1 MFGTPGFLGFWSS
14 CDPELAGLLLDMT
27 TWCSCVWQSITGQLE
42 GPHPLFTFPLC
53 IHGSL
58 LLTWNKVARIV
69 SLSLVQQTRA
79 QLSLPSNDADKWHI
93 HCLCS
98 PSPSLLLSYQHP
110 LVRSSTQHT
119 ATPLWNL
126 RLAAYKRPFTGKA
139 FFPFG
144 ECCCNQQSLDSP
156 AIYSKLSSRAEAGR
170 SPFLVAGWR
179 SRSVP
184 ILYVVLQPAGGVF
197 LNLSHII

>member
-1 MFGTPGFLGFWSS
+1 MFGTPGFLGLWSS
-14 CDPELAGLLLDMT
+14 CDPLLAGLLLDMT

-110 LVRSSTQHT
+110 SEVVPSI
-119 ATPLWNL
+119 PP
-126 RLAAYKRPFTGKA
+126 RPFEISGLLPARDHLLEKP
-139 FFPFG
+139 FFSFG

>member
-1 MFGTPGFLGFWSS
+1 MFGTPGFLGLWSS
-14 CDPELAGLLLDMT
+14 CDPVLAGLLLDMT

-126 RLAAYKRPFTGKA
+126 RLAACKRPFTGKA
-139 FFPFG
+139 FFSLWRMLLQSAEFG
-144 ECCCNQQSLDSP
+144 LTSDL
-156 AIYSKLSSRAEAGR
+156 
-170 SPFLVAGWR
+170 F
-179 SRSVP
+179 
-184 ILYVVLQPAGGVF
+184 
-197 LNLSHII
+197 